1 MAHYIFLI
9 LLGFIA
15 AVIVGQKMFS
25 TKTKEPLSKEEIVSG
40 VSAVVLIV
48 IGFLGIA
55 ESLTL

>member
-25 TKTKEPLSKEEIVSG
+25 TKTKEPLSREEIVSG
-40 VSAVVLIV
+40 VSAVVLII
-48 IGFLGIA
+48 IGILGILETA
-55 ESLTL
+55 AL